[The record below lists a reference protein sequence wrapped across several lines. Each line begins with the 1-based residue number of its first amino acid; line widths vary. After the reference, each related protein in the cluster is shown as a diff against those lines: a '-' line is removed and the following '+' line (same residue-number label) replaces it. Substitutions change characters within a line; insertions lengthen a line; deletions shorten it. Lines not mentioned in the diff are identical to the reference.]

1 VTGSLNRLVAIL
13 DVFAGMRH
21 APGQAADPPSLGV
34 LEVSRALGLPKGTVS
49 RYLSRLENAGILQ
62 RLPDRRYVLGSR
74 VYEWGQAAAPGSD
87 VKRWAHP
94 IMEQLAAEFGETVSL
109 FVLLGKSGEAVCIDQ
124 VDGLHPIRLSAAVG
138 RHLPLHVG
146 ASPRLLLAFA
156 PEQQREA
163 VLARDSY
170 PALAPAT
177 ITDAAT
183 LRRRL
188 EQTRI
193 TGYVESVGE
202 SDDGAVGIAAPIRD
216 ASGVVRAA
224 ISVAG
229 PGGRITG
236 RRREVIVTG
245 VCDAAAAISRSL
257 GFRPGPDNGRELSD
271 IGVDSFIGSP
281 E

>member
-1 VTGSLNRLVAIL
+1 
-13 DVFAGMRH
+13 MRR
-21 APGQAADPPSLGV
+21 APGQVTDPPSLGV
-34 LEVSRALGLPKGTVS
+34 LEVSRALDLPKGTVS

-62 RLPDRRYVLGSR
+62 RLPNRRYVLGSR

-94 IMEQLAAEFGETVSL
+94 VMEQLAAEFGETVSL
-109 FVLLGKSGEAVCIDQ
+109 FVLLEKSLVAVCIDQ
-124 VDGLHPIRLSAAVG
+124 VDGLHPIRLSAAIG

-156 PEQQREA
+156 PDQQREA

-183 LRRRL
+183 LRRTL
-188 EQTRI
+188 EETRRM
-193 TGYVESVGE
+193 GYVESVSE

-216 ASGVVRAA
+216 ASGTVRAA
-224 ISVAG
+224 VSVAG
-229 PGGRITG
+229 PGSRIAG
-236 RRREVIVTG
+236 PRREAIVIG

-257 GFRPGPDNGRELSD
+257 GFRLGTEHGREFPN
-271 IGVDSFIGSP
+271 IGVKPLIGSP
-281 E
+281 G